1 MWCSTDASTRR
12 VGKHLA
18 AGVVA
23 VAMTSPLIAVT
34 GSTGHLGGHVAAR
47 MAAAGARQRLVVRDP
62 GRAPRLD
69 GAEVAVA
76 TYDDVDALTAAFAG
90 VDTVLLV
97 SAAEH
102 PERVQQHYNAVDA
115 AAAAG
120 VRRVVYTSFVGAAAD
135 SVFLLGRHHWL
146 TEQRVR
152 ESGVAWT
159 FLRDQFYLDFV
170 PFLAGDRGVIA
181 GPAGDGVFAPVA
193 RVDVADVAATVLLDG
208 TGAHDGETYDVTGG
222 RLASMAEWAAELAD
236 VTGRPV
242 AYVDETEEEAYAS
255 RAQYGAPHWE
265 VEGWVT
271 SYQSIAAGEAA
282 VVSDTVERLAGHPP
296 TTLRQ
301 LLTSS

>member
-1 MWCSTDASTRR
+1 
-12 VGKHLA
+12 
-18 AGVVA
+18 
-23 VAMTSPLIAVT
+23 MTSPLIAVT

-47 MAAAGARQRLVVRDP
+47 LAAAGANQRLVVRDP
-62 GRAPRLD
+62 GRAPALA

-76 TYDDVDALTAAFAG
+76 TYDDVDAMVAALAG
-90 VDTVLLV
+90 VDTLFLV

-115 AAAAG
+115 AAKAG
-120 VRRVVYTSFVGAAAD
+120 VRRIVYTSFVGAAAD

-146 TEQRVR
+146 TEQRLR
-152 ESGVAWT
+152 DSGVSWT

-170 PFLAGDRGVIA
+170 PFFAGDRGVIA

-193 RVDVADVAATVLLDG
+193 RVDVADVAAAVLLDDSG
-208 TGAHDGETYDVTGG
+208 GHDGVTYDVTGG
-222 RLASMAEWAAELAD
+222 RLASMAEWAAELSD
-236 VTGRPV
+236 VTGKPV
-242 AYVDETEEEAYAS
+242 TYVDETEEEAYAS
-255 RAQYGAPHWE
+255 RAVYGAPHWE

-282 VVSDTVERLAGHPP
+282 VISDTVERLTGRPP

-301 LLTSS
+301 LVAAT

>member
-1 MWCSTDASTRR
+1 VWCGTDASTRPA
-12 VGKHLA
+12 GKHPGT
-18 AGVVA
+18 GVVA
-23 VAMTSPLIAVT
+23 AAMSAPLFAVT
-34 GSTGHLGGHVAAR
+34 GSTGHLGGRVAAR
-47 MAAAGARQRLVVRDP
+47 LAAAGARQRLVVRDAA
-62 GRAPRLD
+62 RAPRLD
-69 GAEVAVA
+69 AAEVAVA
-76 TYDDVDALTAAFAG
+76 TYDDVDAMVAAFTGAE
-90 VDTVLLV
+90 TVFLV

-115 AAAAG
+115 AARAG
-120 VRRVVYTSFVGAAAD
+120 VRQVVYTSFVGAAAD

-146 TEQRVR
+146 TEQRLR
-152 ESGVAWT
+152 ESGVTWT

-170 PFLAGDRGVIA
+170 PFFAGDRGVIA

-193 RVDVADVAATVLLDG
+193 RVDVADVAAAVLLDD
-208 TGAHDGETYDVTGG
+208 TGAHHGVTYDVTGG

-242 AYVDETEEEAYAS
+242 TYVDETEEQAYAS

-301 LLTSS
+301 LLTS